1 MFHMLIPWGV
11 MTSHRISIG
20 SKLIESNDFTQKE
33 YDDLKLL
40 GVGKYSFGHRC
51 N

>member
-1 MFHMLIPWGV
+1 MILGDQNKKNKKNQRVHID
-11 MTSHRISIG
+11 
-20 SKLIESNDFTQKE
+20 LIESNDFTQKE

-40 GVGKYSFGHRC
+40 GVGKYSFGHCC